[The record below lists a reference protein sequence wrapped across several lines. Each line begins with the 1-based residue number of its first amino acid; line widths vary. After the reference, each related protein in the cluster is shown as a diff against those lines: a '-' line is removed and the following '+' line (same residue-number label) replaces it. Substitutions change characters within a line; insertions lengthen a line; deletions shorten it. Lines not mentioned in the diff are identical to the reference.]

1 MPDRSRFKTA
11 PPALP
16 NWSRRFADPIPI
28 PNGKSLFSLRDAA
41 QYVLALPPAEQQA
54 TRWQT
59 AATVLKMVAET
70 GGNAMMARIGM
81 MKALHHRA
89 PGAAQTPRRKRVK
102 SFSDH
107 RLNRKNPGLL
117 RTGVSFER
125 LKVSGFYL
133 ITARLTDAGYYVAS
147 APPSYASPA
156 QAGSPR
162 EASAPI
168 IPRLGEGR
176 PDHAPRGTAR
186 DHGPPPVSLAGIG
199 WPQSTLPLLKSSP
212 YLRYDAR
219 PHPARWSV
227 DVRQDRDC
235 RLIARRKLRAD
246 RFGNISR
253 RVPKTFRGLRYAN
266 IPVSRVD
273 PGNPTTLISRAPLC
287 S

>member
-1 MPDRSRFKTA
+1 MPDRSRFRTA

-54 TRWQT
+54 TRWKT

-89 PGAAQTPRRKRVK
+89 PGVAQTPRRKRVK

-125 LKVSGFYL
+125 SKVSGFYL
-133 ITARLTDAGYYVAS
+133 ITARLTNAGYYVAS

-156 QAGSPR
+156 QAGSPVKR
-162 EASAPI
+162 RRRS
-168 IPRLGEGR
+168 
-176 PDHAPRGTAR
+176 
-186 DHGPPPVSLAGIG
+186 SLA
-199 WPQSTLPLLKSSP
+199 L
-212 YLRYDAR
+212 
-219 PHPARWSV
+219 V
-227 DVRQDRDC
+227 
-235 RLIARRKLRAD
+235 
-246 RFGNISR
+246 
-253 RVPKTFRGLRYAN
+253 
-266 IPVSRVD
+266 RVD
-273 PGNPTTLISRAPLC
+273 PTTHHGARQEITARRRYRSPASGGPNPLC
-287 S
+287 RS